1 MVHSHT
7 ERKQFVFVLII
18 STLQRQK
25 LIRFKKA
32 LKQVIRN
39 TVIDKYFCILICIMK
54 KAHRYTRIL
63 IDEIREV
70 CYNAD
75 NKNSRDTIKYERWKM
90 KREAKD
96 KLGLEDT

>member
-39 TVIDKYFCILICIMK
+39 TVIDKYFCILI
-54 KAHRYTRIL
+54 Y
-63 IDEIREV
+63 EIREV